1 MIDEIIPMDFWYEA
15 FERRGPHADAHW
27 LFKGLDIGPNLVMNG
42 QVVGGLQ
49 FIDGPIPGNNYLAV
63 HAEDEISVPYFSTD

>member
-15 FERRGPHADAHW
+15 FERSGPHADAHW
-27 LFKGLDIGPNLVMNG
+27 LLKGLDIGPNLVMNG

-49 FIDGPIPGNNYLAV
+49 FIDGPMPGNNYLAV